1 MPIYEYKCSCGQT
14 FDTVQSMSEP
24 KLKKCNNNVFK
35 CESGGEL
42 TRLISKP
49 TIISDDIGRGTK
61 KMSDEKIRKEL
72 NTDELGI

>member
-1 MPIYEYKCSCGQT
+1 MPIYEYKCSCGVT

-24 KLKKCNNNVFK
+24 KLTKCNKNIHDCKEN
-35 CESGGEL
+35 GTL

-61 KMSDEKIRKEL
+61 KMSDAKIRKEL